1 MRRTALTVILVS
13 AIMVTTT
20 MAAADAYPQSRAE
33 EVKERREEFQ
43 EERADTV
50 QKRIELIIARFNN
63 NKDRHIETYQRVA
76 SRLNVI
82 ADALEA
88 EGYDVVRI
96 RGDYREL
103 GLKIKKAATD
113 YAAFIKK
120 LEEAAEL
127 EPGASDGQF
136 AATIQKARSHLRVFR
151 EDLLDIRHFYQTV
164 IRKDLED
171 LKEQTPSESS
181 LRAPATPLLAVA
193 RVVSG

>member
-50 QKRIELIIARFNN
+50 QKRIELVITRFDN
-63 NKDRHIETYQRVA
+63 NKDRHIETYKRVS
-76 SRLNVI
+76 SRLQEI

-103 GLKIKKAATD
+103 DLKIKKAATD

-136 AATIQKARSHLRVFR
+136 AQVLQEARSLLRVFR
-151 EDLLDIRHFYQTV
+151 EDILDISHFYQTV

-171 LKEQTPSESS
+171 LKEQTPAESS
-181 LRAPATPLLAVA
+181 SREPATPLLAVA
-193 RVVSG
+193 RVVS